1 MSSLTKRASLLA
13 AAGALT
19 VGTLAACSNTSDD
32 SMRGMDHNATPMSS
46 GTSSATTGSSSDAAR
61 QGDVMFAQMMIP
73 HHEQAIEMADIA
85 LSKSSAS
92 SEVDALATEIKKAQD
107 PEITTMREWLT
118 SWGAP
123 TSAPTGMD
131 HGSGMMSETDMEE
144 LKSAEGKSFDQMWIT
159 MMISH
164 HKGAVSMAEQVLTTT
179 ENPEVEQMAKAII
192 KAQKSEIATMED
204 LL

>member
-1 MSSLTKRASLLA
+1 MTPPGRRAALVVATTLT
-13 AAGALT
+13 AGA
-19 VGTLAACSNTSDD
+19 LAACSSGSDG
-32 SMRGMDHNATPMSS
+32 SMSGMDHDKTPMSAS
-46 GTSSATTGSSSDAAR
+46 DTSTTADGR
-61 QGDVMFAQMMIP
+61 QGDIMFAQMMIP